1 MQQFS
6 LCFGRVKKDCLKF
19 IKSQETKADKFKN
32 KERMIKSFL
41 IPLCFWI
48 SKKADKKKPYFVGLA
63 GGQGTGKTTISSL
76 IRIILTKYFKLNVF
90 RISIDDFYKTR
101 KERINLSK
109 RVHPMLLTRGVPGTH
124 DINMMLNFFKKS
136 KSKKFNRLKLPTFNK
151 AIDDRYN
158 KKKWYDL
165 KKRPDVIIFE
175 GWCVGA
181 KSEKNNTLKKTINS
195 LEKAKDQKKLVGS
208 AIRQIN
214 KEVRKLWAHRKG
226 YLDNFKKQE
235 NKLNSNEKSIKNL
248 KSQVTGVDDKLGSLN
263 EKIQLAEDLQLK
275 ITLLTN
281 ELNKQKKVIEEN
293 EQALGAIDQYRIQN
307 NQKITEV
314 LNRLNN
320 LSRELEDIES
330 DLNALNPSGGNNE

>member
-48 SKKADKKKPYFVGLA
+48 NKKAENRRPYFVGLA

-109 RVHPMLLTRGVPGTH
+109 RVHPMLLIRGVPGTH
-124 DINMMLNFFKKS
+124 DINMMLNFFRKS
-136 KSKKFNRLKLPTFNK
+136 KSKKFKKLKLPTFNK

-181 KSEKNNTLKKTINS
+181 KSEKNTTLNKTINS
-195 LEKAKDQKKLVGS
+195 LERAKDQKKIWRKYVNHQLKS
-208 AIRQIN
+208 KYKNLYSQLNCLIYLKAKNFTLLQKWRLKQ
-214 KEVRKLWAHRKG
+214 ERKLWVQSKVKSKIMSRG
-226 YLDNFKKQE
+226 DVLNFMQTYQRITQNMFRNMPKYASVIF
-235 NKLNSNEKSIKNL
+235 NLNSNHQIKSA
-248 KSQVTGVDDKLGSLN
+248 VY
-263 EKIQLAEDLQLK
+263 
-275 ITLLTN
+275 
-281 ELNKQKKVIEEN
+281 KK
-293 EQALGAIDQYRIQN
+293 
-307 NQKITEV
+307 K
-314 LNRLNN
+314 
-320 LSRELEDIES
+320 
-330 DLNALNPSGGNNE
+330 